1 MALREPAP
9 IPGAF
14 DLTRFLAS
22 SITFMRQLR
31 EITVY
36 FDDKCLVKLIKSTGL
51 SRDLGIPEGLNTR
64 TPSRNMTIDNIQ
76 STCIHLFY
84 SLVWTVNI
92 LPFSPLYPG
101 SSDEMGIYIRN

>member
-36 FDDKCLVKLIKSTGL
+36 FDDKCLVKLTKSTGL
-51 SRDLGIPEGLNTR
+51 SRDLGFSEGLNTR
-64 TPSRNMTIDNIQ
+64 TPSGNMTIDNIQ
-76 STCIHLFY
+76 STCIRLFY
-84 SLVWTVNI
+84 SLIWTVNK
-92 LPFSPLYPG
+92 LFFSPLYPG
-101 SSDEMGIYIRN
+101 SSDEMGTYIRN